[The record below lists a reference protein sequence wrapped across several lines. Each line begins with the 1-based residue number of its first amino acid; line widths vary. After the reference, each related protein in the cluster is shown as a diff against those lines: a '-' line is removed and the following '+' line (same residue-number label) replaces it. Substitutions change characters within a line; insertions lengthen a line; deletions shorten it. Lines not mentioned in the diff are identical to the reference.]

1 MRKKRTPQTPAR
13 VEGNKQARHFR
24 DEREAAGRPMAPGT
38 HAQHDTKVEPAGKL
52 DMPTERMDDN
62 MRELQSRKD
71 LPATTQLTTEGT
83 GDRGGTQYTIHS
95 HVEHG
100 PGVNGETSVLTRP
113 AESGGTYRTEHKI
126 ADNYL
131 IPEALARFER
141 DNPQIGPVLPTDS
154 DGNRRHLADLSSEEV
169 KGLNLTPEQ
178 RATWQDIL
186 EAAGAYAR
194 WRQEGYSGPV
204 SVARTMDLP
213 GAQFRRDGVDPPAPS
228 AEVTQIAG
236 QDRTV
241 LRDAI
246 DNGGQSGNQ
255 QTGQPNRQEVSASW
269 DATARQKT
277 EADNAQRLAEVAQ
290 ITVRDDQRY
299 EWVDESD
306 HAATLNRP
314 TYEQGVRWSHW
325 PLADPSAI
333 PELDPADR
341 PDRDQPKG
349 AEPHR
354 TGEAGTAEPGAAEG
368 LAGTDL
374 PVDAA
379 DTHMV
384 DRQNPPLPDPP
395 APTADVD
402 PDDDPDR
409 YESSSD
415 RLG

>member
-1 MRKKRTPQTPAR
+1 VRKNRSPQTPAR
-13 VEGNKQARHFR
+13 TEGNKQARVFR
-24 DEREAAGRPMAPGT
+24 VTQEAAGRPMAPGT
-38 HAQHDTKVEPAGKL
+38 QAQHDTKVELAGKL
-52 DMPTERMDDN
+52 GMPTERMDDN

-71 LPATTQLTTEGT
+71 SPATTGLTTEGT
-83 GDRGGTQYTIHS
+83 GDRGGTTYTIHG

-100 PGVNGETSVLTRP
+100 PGVNGETSVLTKP
-113 AESGGTYRTEHKI
+113 ADSGGTYKTEHKI

-131 IPEALARFER
+131 IPDALERFET
-141 DNPQIGPVLPTDS
+141 DNPQIGPLLPTDS
-154 DGNRRHLADLSSEEV
+154 AGNRRHLADLSAEEV
-169 KGLNLTPEQ
+169 TGLNLTPEQ
-178 RATWQDIL
+178 RATWHDIL
-186 EAAGAYAR
+186 EAAGAHAR

-213 GAQFRRDGVDPPAPS
+213 GAQFRRDV
-228 AEVTQIAG
+228 
-236 QDRTV
+236 
-241 LRDAI
+241 RDTI
-246 DNGGQSGNQ
+246 DTGGGLGNQ
-255 QTGQPNRQEVSASW
+255 QTGEPSRQEVSASW
-269 DATARQKT
+269 DAAARQNT
-277 EADNAQRLAEVAQ
+277 EADNAQRLAKVAQ
-290 ITVRDDQRY
+290 IPVRDDQRY
-299 EWVDESD
+299 TWADESD

-333 PELDPADR
+333 PELDPVDR

-349 AEPHR
+349 AEPGR
-354 TGEAGTAEPGAAEG
+354 TGEAGTAEPGPAEG

-379 DTHMV
+379 DAQMM

-409 YESSSD
+409 YESTSD